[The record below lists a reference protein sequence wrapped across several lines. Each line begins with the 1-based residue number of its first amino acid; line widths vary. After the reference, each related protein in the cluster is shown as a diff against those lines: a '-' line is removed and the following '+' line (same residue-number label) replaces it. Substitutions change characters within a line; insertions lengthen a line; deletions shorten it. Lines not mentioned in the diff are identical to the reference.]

1 MDEREFMAQVRRARG
16 KRVHKVR
23 NSFGVKDAFIFY
35 RKVRPRESEY
45 VLSESEFLRIVRRT
59 NDILRQLMIQGQE
72 IVLPEHM
79 GKLEL
84 RKRQTITDFK
94 DGKLRTN
101 LPVDWD
107 STLKLWYEDEESY
120 HKKRLVRQES
130 REVYKVYYNKY
141 KADYPNKSFY
151 QFRVN
156 REIKKGLKQ
165 RIKNNELDALL
176 IYRVNHGEDNNNKEF
191 SSKDKETSTSAGH
204 TI

>member
-1 MDEREFMAQVRRARG
+1 MDEREFMALVKGARG

-23 NSFGVKDAFIFY
+23 NSLGVKDAFTFY
-35 RKVRPRESEY
+35 RKVRPRESGY
-45 VLSESEFLRIVRRT
+45 VLSESEFLGIVRKT
-59 NDILRQLMIQGQE
+59 NDILRQMIIQGQE
-72 IVLPEHM
+72 VVLPEHM

-84 RKRQTITDFK
+84 RKRRTVTDFR
-94 DGKLRTN
+94 DGKLRTD

-107 STLKLWYEDEESY
+107 STLRLWYEDEESY
-120 HKKRLVRQES
+120 HGRRLVRQES

-151 QFRVN
+151 QFRMN

-165 RIKNNELDALL
+165 KIRNNELDALL
-176 IYRVNHGEDNNNKEF
+176 IYRVNHGEDNNSRKC
-191 SSKDKETSTSAGH
+191 SGQDKEASAPAGH

>member
-1 MDEREFMAQVRRARG
+1 MDEGEFMAQVKRARG
-16 KRVHKVR
+16 KRIHKVR
-23 NSFGVKDAFIFY
+23 NSLGVKDAFTFY

-45 VLSESEFLRIVRRT
+45 VLSESEFLSIVRKT

-84 RKRQTITDFK
+84 RKRQTITDFR

-107 STLKLWYEDEESY
+107 STLRLWYEDEESY
-120 HKKRLVRQES
+120 QEKRLVRQES

-151 QFRVN
+151 QVHIN
-156 REIKKGLKQ
+156 REIKRGLKQ
-165 RIKNNELDALL
+165 KIRNNELDALL
-176 IYRVNHGEDNNNKEF
+176 IYRVNHGEDNNSRKC
-191 SSKDKETSTSAGH
+191 SSQDKEASTSAGH